1 MLGMAL
7 IILSAV
13 FAYFLIGNYFPS
25 FILTVIFITLGTL
38 IIRNKKEV
46 KRIDRTIYLLAIITA
61 LSITLRANGI
71 LTFLNFFATIYLGC
85 YLILDDKIRNRL
97 NIIQLIFLPLFF
109 IVRLIQIENKLSYKK
124 ITKIKLKEN
133 TVAVIITIIALL
145 LILPLLSSA
154 NPIFKNWV
162 KPFADL
168 INFKDFFD
176 KYFQLDFL
184 PPRLVLFGF
193 MAFFF
198 PKILSYLQINPK
210 DDLQQRVYQLALLIP
225 KIVISLVLAAFFVSQ
240 FQLYFASTETLKTLG
255 LTHSQYA
262 REVFAQLSIVSAII
276 LVLVYFDR
284 NKTKLDKKM
293 TMILLI
299 EGIFLTL
306 MAAKSDFD
314 YTSMFGFTH
323 KRLYGFATAVWIAGI
338 YLFYGYYQLKQIVNE
353 RLLKPI
359 VFYTAAILIIVNLL
373 NFDYLIYHV
382 NPPRVNGEVDYN
394 YLLFNISDDGINYQ
408 QMLDKAFNFKKE
420 KKTYDWNI
428 KFQAISKLTWN
439 VRELRQKYKQLPISW
454 FNLSEYQQYLKTKDI
469 NIEKY
474 ETVLPGPV
482 IQQMPLGDIEIKE
495 TR

>member
-71 LTFLNFFATIYLGC
+71 LAFLNFFATIYLGC

-97 NIIQLIFLPLFF
+97 NIIQLIFLPLFV

-240 FQLYFASTETLKTLG
+240 FQLYFASTETLKILG
-255 LTHSQYA
+255 LTHSQYT
-262 REVFAQLSIVSAII
+262 REVFAQLSIVSVII
-276 LVLVYFDR
+276 LFLIYFDR

-314 YTSMFGFTH
+314 YTAMFGFTH
-323 KRLYGFATAVWIAGI
+323 KRLYGFAAVVWIIVI
-338 YLFYGYYQLKQIVNE
+338 YIFYV
-353 RLLKPI
+353 
-359 VFYTAAILIIVNLL
+359 ILE
-373 NFDYLIYHV
+373 
-382 NPPRVNGEVDYN
+382 PRRKVGTIESHRD
-394 YLLFNISDDGINYQ
+394 
-408 QMLDKAFNFKKE
+408 
-420 KKTYDWNI
+420 
-428 KFQAISKLTWN
+428 
-439 VRELRQKYKQLPISW
+439 PIS
-454 FNLSEYQQYLKTKDI
+454 
-469 NIEKY
+469 
-474 ETVLPGPV
+474 
-482 IQQMPLGDIEIKE
+482 
-495 TR
+495 RR